1 MYTPQIE
8 PIQTLTLSDSK
19 VNYAVIGFFR
29 CIIQLYARSIGFK
42 EPVMIHSERMI
53 ESYRQFQEKKIR
65 LIVGFRHSYGDDPQ
79 CMAYTF
85 HHALPKAARMTG
97 KPLRGMTHAHFLYG
111 VEVPL
116 WSSAFVG
123 WLLPN
128 VGAISVDHIHMDSK
142 GMSRIRKIISEGEY
156 PLALAPEGHVTYGSE
171 RIVELETGTARFGF
185 WCMED
190 LAKAKRDERVVFLPV
205 STFYRYGRGIEK
217 KLARFIAN
225 METECGIS
233 SRTKTVT
240 EAVTKKNTSRIAE
253 RLRAIGLSILAQLA
267 EYYSEMTGDATGTSQ
282 QEILE
287 AALSSAEHIFAI
299 EPKAEDRPIARL
311 YRIRSTGWDRLYRD
325 DIAAMTKLRRDLA
338 DREAGEA
345 WFAMR
350 HMETV
355 ELLIY
360 IDLAGVKD
368 NEPIEKYVESANN
381 FYDFLGRLKG
391 GTLRNRA
398 NAFDKYAIIVPGKP
412 IVLNDYF
419 DLYKKDKRAA
429 LQKATDDM
437 HAEYEESIKEYQNE
451 YR

>member
-1 MYTPQIE
+1 MYTPQTK
-8 PIQTLTLSDSK
+8 PIQTLTLSESK

-29 CIIQLYARSIGFK
+29 SIIQLYARSIGFK
-42 EPVMIHSERMI
+42 EPVMIHPNRMI
-53 ESYRQFQEKKIR
+53 DSYRQFQENKIR
-65 LIVGFRHSYGDDPQ
+65 LIVGFRHAYGDDPQ
-79 CMAYTF
+79 CIGYAF

-97 KPLRGMTHAHFLYG
+97 KPLRGMTHIHFLYG
-111 VEVPL
+111 AEVPL
-116 WSSAFVG
+116 WSSAFVR

-128 VGAISVDHIHMDSK
+128 VGAIPVDHIHMDSK
-142 GMSRIRKIISEGEY
+142 GMGRIRKIIADGEY

-185 WCMED
+185 WYMED

-205 STFYRYGRGIEK
+205 STFYRYGKGIEK
-217 KLARFIAN
+217 KLARFIAK
-225 METECGIS
+225 MEAECGIRS
-233 SRTKTVT
+233 STETKN
-240 EAVTKKNTSRIAE
+240 NTTRIAE

-267 EYYSEMTGDATGTSQ
+267 EYYSKMTGSATGESQ

-287 AALSSAEHIFAI
+287 AALRSAEHIFAI
-299 EPKAEDRPIARL
+299 DPNPDDRPITRL
-311 YRIRSTGWDRLYRD
+311 YRIRSTGWDRLYRN
-325 DIAAMTKLRRDLA
+325 DIDAMTNLRRDLA

-360 IDLAGVKD
+360 IDLAGVMD
-368 NEPIEKYVESANN
+368 NEPIERYVETANN
-381 FYDFLGRLKG
+381 FYDFLERLKG

-398 NAFDKYAIIVPGKP
+398 KAFDKYAIIVPGKP
-412 IVLNDYF
+412 IVLDDYF
-419 DLYKKDKRAA
+419 DLYKKDKKSA
-429 LQKATDDM
+429 LQKATEDM
-437 HAEYEESIKEYQNE
+437 RAEYEKSIKEYQNE

>member
-8 PIQTLTLSDSK
+8 PIRTLTLPESK

-29 CIIQLYARSIGFK
+29 CIIQLYARAIRFK

-53 ESYRQFQEKKIR
+53 GCFRQFQEKKIR

-97 KPLRGMTHAHFLYG
+97 KPLRGMTHVHFLYG
-111 VEVPL
+111 VEVPF
-116 WSSAFVG
+116 WSSGFVR

-128 VGAISVDHIHMDSK
+128 VGAIPVDHIHMDSK
-142 GMSRIRKIISEGEY
+142 GMGRIRKIISEGEY

-190 LAKAKRDERVVFLPV
+190 LARAQREERVVFLPV

-217 KLARFIAN
+217 KLASFIAK
-225 METECGIS
+225 METECGITA
-233 SRTKTVT
+233 RTK
-240 EAVTKKNTSRIAE
+240 ANDDASPIAE

-267 EYYSEMTGDATGTSQ
+267 EFYSEMTRDTADDSQ
-282 QEILE
+282 PQILE
-287 AALSSAEHIFAI
+287 AALRSAERIFAI
-299 EPKAEDRPIARL
+299 EPNPEDKPMTRL
-311 YRIRSTGWDRLYRD
+311 YRIRSIGWDRIYRN
-325 DIAAMTKLRRDLA
+325 DIDEMTDLRRELA
-338 DREAGEA
+338 DRESGEA

-360 IDLAGVKD
+360 IDLTGVKD
-368 NEPIEKYVESANN
+368 SEPIERYVEIANN
-381 FYDFLGRLKG
+381 FSDFIERQKG
-391 GTLRNRA
+391 GTLKNRA
-398 NAFDKYAIIVPGKP
+398 NAFDKYAIIAPGKP
-412 IVLNDYF
+412 IMLNDYL
-419 DLYKKDKRAA
+419 DLYKKDKKAA

-437 HAEYEESIKEYQNE
+437 RAEYETSIKEYQDE